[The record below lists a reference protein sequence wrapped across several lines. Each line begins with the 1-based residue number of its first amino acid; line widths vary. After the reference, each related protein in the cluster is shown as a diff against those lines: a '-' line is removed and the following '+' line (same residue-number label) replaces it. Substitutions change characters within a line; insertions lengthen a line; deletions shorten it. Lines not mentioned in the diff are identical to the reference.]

1 MKGLFRKFVSH
12 NYSRLKTLLCF
23 SNSLIFAGFTDED
36 TFNEVITKMLEEDE
50 KEGKYSLYSEIELEF
65 FITKKFNDLKRNQRS
80 KEYKEKRILKDL
92 FSTNQINNNALS
104 KEQ

>member
-1 MKGLFRKFVSH
+1 MKGLFKKFVCH

-23 SNSLIFAGFTDED
+23 SNSLIFGGFTDED
-36 TFNEVITKMLEEDE
+36 TFNEVINKMLEEDE
-50 KEGKYSLYSEIELEF
+50 KTGAYSLYSDTEVEF

-92 FSTNQINNNALS
+92 FTTNQINSNALS
-104 KEQ
+104 KEE

>member
-1 MKGLFRKFVSH
+1 MKGLFRKFVCH
-12 NYSRLKTLLCF
+12 NYSRLKTILCV
-23 SNSLIFAGFTDED
+23 SNSLIFGGFTDED

-92 FSTNQINNNALS
+92 FSANQINNNALS
-104 KEQ
+104 KEE